1 MSFEVTADAYQ
12 GLMGQYS
19 EQLATAFADLAG
31 VQPGQRVLDVGCGPG
46 ALTAELVGRLG
57 PAQVSAAEP
66 SQSFAAAVRDRLPR
80 VDVRQAAAEDLPFP
94 DATFDAAL
102 AQLVVQFMTD
112 PVAGIREMA
121 RVTRPGGMVAACVW
135 DSHGGRSPLTV
146 FWWAASDLDPSQRVR
161 PPAAGTRA
169 GDLAALFAQGGLG
182 QPGDEASTLTVR
194 AHYASF
200 EDWWEPFT
208 QGVGPG
214 GSYLLSLPAPLQ
226 DLMRERCQQL
236 LPRPIEISA
245 TAWALAVRR
254 G

>member
-1 MSFEVTADAYQ
+1 M
-12 GLMGQYS
+12 
-19 EQLATAFADLAG
+19 
-31 VQPGQRVLDVGCGPG
+31 
-46 ALTAELVGRLG
+46 G

-121 RVTRPGGMVAACVW
+121 RVTRPGGVVAACVW

-146 FWWAASDLDPSQRVR
+146 FWRAASDLDPQRVR
-161 PPAAGTRA
+161 PAAVGTRA
-169 GDLAALFAQGGLG
+169 GDLAALFAQAGLG
-182 QPGDEASTLTVR
+182 RPGEEASTLIVR
-194 AHYASF
+194 ARYASF
-200 EDWWEPFT
+200 EDWWQPFT

-214 GSYLLSLPAPLQ
+214 GSYLLSLPAPRR
-226 DLMRERCQQL
+226 DLIRERCQQL